1 MVTQWEAKRLQG
13 TRPLLQQCSWQGQ
26 AAEQVT
32 KNGLLYSWTVMVCI
46 LAHSGNR
53 QEIGKREWNMLS
65 CASLLSLISKIHSPA
80 CEGAKGP
87 GKNFKIN

>member
-1 MVTQWEAKRLQG
+1 MVTQREAKKLQG
-13 TRPLLQQCSWQGQ
+13 TWPLLQQCSRQGQ
-26 AAEQVT
+26 AEQAT
-32 KNGLLYSWTVMVCI
+32 EDGLLYSWTVMVCI

-65 CASLLSLISKIHSPA
+65 CASLLSLTSKIHNPA